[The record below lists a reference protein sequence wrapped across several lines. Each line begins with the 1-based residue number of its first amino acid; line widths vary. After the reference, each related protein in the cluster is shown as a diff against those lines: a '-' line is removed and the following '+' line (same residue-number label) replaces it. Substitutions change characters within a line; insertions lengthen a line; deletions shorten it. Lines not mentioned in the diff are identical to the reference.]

1 MATPHDK
8 FFKEMFSKKEV
19 AESFIKNYFPQ
30 DLLKLF
36 NTDDLEITKDS
47 FVDEDLKEFFSDVV
61 YRVKINDYDAF
72 IYCLFEHKSYPDKK
86 VSFQLLKYM
95 TKIWNLYLKQKNSG
109 KLPVILPLLIY
120 HGGKRYNIDKRFS
133 SRFNIQANTEKFI
146 PDFEYL
152 LFDFSKYS
160 DLEII
165 GSIQLQIVLKILHT
179 SFIDNNYDEIFA
191 DILELIKKLNDAESI
206 LEYFTTGM
214 KYILEIKDYDFDVM
228 HNKVNLIIPERSET
242 FMSTANKLREEGKL
256 DGIKKGIKEGR
267 KEELIETI
275 VHLTVKKLD
284 IDSFPKELEKSL
296 YNNEIGTLKIIR
308 DNLLTIESI
317 EDLEEYLN

>member
-1 MATPHDK
+1 
-8 FFKEMFSKKEV
+8 
-19 AESFIKNYFPQ
+19 
-30 DLLKLF
+30 
-36 NTDDLEITKDS
+36 
-47 FVDEDLKEFFSDVV
+47 
-61 YRVKINDYDAF
+61 
-72 IYCLFEHKSYPDKK
+72 
-86 VSFQLLKYM
+86 
-95 TKIWNLYLKQKNSG
+95 
-109 KLPVILPLLIY
+109 
-120 HGGKRYNIDKRFS
+120 
-133 SRFNIQANTEKFI
+133 
-146 PDFEYL
+146 
-152 LFDFSKYS
+152 
-160 DLEII
+160 
-165 GSIQLQIVLKILHT
+165 LKILHT
-179 SFIDNNYDEIFA
+179 SFIDDDYAKIFA

-267 KEELIETI
+267 KEKLIETI
-275 VHLTVKKLD
+275 VHMTVKKLD